1 MELGRWE
8 ARLNKMITTFDRKKN
23 SIFKRLTEIEQ
34 DKLKRQ
40 EEKDIEVDK
49 LKKKFAAIFIKHN
62 IAERNVKR
70 KRQEL
75 EEAARNR
82 NSAWLQKQKEERE
95 EKLRES
101 NLKNRNAQ
109 MSGLAKISTEKA
121 ARVGQL
127 QLKLESYDANLET
140 LEREK
145 RQMEERLHKLQKE
158 HKKINK
164 NL

>member
-34 DKLKRQ
+34 DKLKKQ

-49 LKKKFAAIFIKHN
+49 LKKKFAAIFIKHS

-109 MSGLAKISTEKA
+109 VSGLAKISTEKA
-121 ARVGQL
+121 ARVGKL

-158 HKKINK
+158 HKKLNK